1 MDLESE
7 LGGWPTDACA
17 ICYEEGVILH
27 RYRAYGTSED
37 IYVCPN
43 CRADLR
49 DMQKER
55 LRP

>member
-7 LGGWPTDACA
+7 LGSWPTDACA
-17 ICYEEGVILH
+17 ICYEEGVVLH

-43 CRADLR
+43 CLADLR